1 MDNDAFKKISDLFAQ
16 SVGNIDFSQFA
27 PPEIYYPKIDPA
39 EILSQPI
46 NAEETIIGD
55 IKHKIEE
62 QNKLVSQQVEILV
75 EQNNL
80 LADNYSKLK
89 DMYDAQSA
97 SYKAAQED
105 LKRSRRY
112 NFIMMIIS
120 VIAMIAAIAGPI
132 VTILVS

>member
-1 MDNDAFKKISDLFAQ
+1 M
-16 SVGNIDFSQFA
+16 
-27 PPEIYYPKIDPA
+27 
-39 EILSQPI
+39 SQPI

-75 EQNNL
+75 VQNNL